1 MSSVEDVVLVAGT
14 ADDIPRLQPLWVS
27 VHHQHQS
34 AMPELAPYVT
44 DETTW
49 AERSA
54 LYETLLAKRDTIL
67 WIAQLDDRAVG
78 YGLAHVMP
86 VSDTWIADTWV
97 TGDRVGEIESL
108 AVDPEFRG
116 QGIGSRLLKQL
127 IKDLNEQGVSDHVIG
142 ALPGN
147 VDAIRLY
154 ERHGYQRAWTYLMN
168 RPN

>member
-1 MSSVEDVVLVAGT
+1 MSSVENVEIVSGT
-14 ADDIPRLQPLWVS
+14 AADIPRLEPLWVS

-34 AMPELAPYVT
+34 AMPELAPYVS

-49 AERSA
+49 AERCA
-54 LYETLLAKRDTIL
+54 LYEILLAKPDTIL
-67 WIAQLDDRAVG
+67 WIAQIDDRAVG

-86 VSDTWIADTWV
+86 VSETWIADTWV
-97 TGDRVGEIESL
+97 TGARIGEIESL

-116 QGIGSRLLKQL
+116 NGIGSRLLQQL
-127 IKDLNEQGVSDHVIG
+127 IEGLNEQGVEDHVIG

-154 ERHGYQRAWTYLMN
+154 ERHGYKKSWTYLMN
-168 RPN
+168 RPK